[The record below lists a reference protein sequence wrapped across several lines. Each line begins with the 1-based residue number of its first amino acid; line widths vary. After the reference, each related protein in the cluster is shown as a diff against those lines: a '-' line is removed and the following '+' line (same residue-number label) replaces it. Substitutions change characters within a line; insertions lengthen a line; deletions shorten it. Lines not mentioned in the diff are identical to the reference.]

1 MEGITTEQLNE
12 ILTKH
17 AEWVNSCGAKGVRAN
32 LWNADLSGADL
43 RGADLRGA
51 CLWNANL
58 WGANLGGANLG
69 GADLRDA
76 NLWNADLR
84 GANLSCADLNDAD
97 LSSAFLGGANLWNA
111 NLWCA
116 DLRYA
121 DLRDANL
128 KYAILEGANLGG
140 ANLAYAE
147 LEDADLA
154 YANLRNANLRNANL
168 KGADLSC
175 VKNIFFPMACPEKG
189 SFIAFKKAGC
199 YIIELFIPS
208 NANRCSA
215 TSRKC
220 RCSKAKVISIT
231 TLSGNKTNIT
241 EVHSTYDPNFIYK
254 LGEYVEVKNFDNN
267 RWNECSTGIH
277 FFITRQEA
285 VNY

>member
-1 MEGITTEQLNE
+1 MEGITTEELNE

-17 AEWVNSCGAKGVRAN
+17 SEWVNSCGTKGVRAN

-43 RGADLRGA
+43 RYVDLRGA

-84 GANLSCADLNDAD
+84 DANLSCADLNDAD

-128 KYAILEGANLGG
+128 KYAILEGANLS
-140 ANLAYAE
+140 
-147 LEDADLA
+147 
-154 YANLRNANLRNANL
+154 
-168 KGADLSC
+168 GADLSDA
-175 VKNIFFPMACPEKG
+175 KINFYIACPEKG
-189 SFIAFKKAGC
+189 SFIAFKKAGNNYNN
-199 YIIELFIPS
+199 YIVELLIPED
-208 NANRCSA
+208 ARRCSA

-220 RCSKAKVISIT
+220 RCDKAKVLSIT
-231 TLSGNKTNIT
+231 KIDGTSDGVDTVYSK
-241 EVHSTYDPNFIYK
+241 YDETFAYK
-254 LGEYVEVKNFDNN
+254 IGETVEVKDFDDN

-285 VNY
+285 VKY

>member
-51 CLWNANL
+51 CLWNAKL

-128 KYAILEGANLGG
+128 KYAILEGADLC
-140 ANLAYAE
+140 
-147 LEDADLA
+147 DAKIDFH
-154 YANLRNANLRNANL
+154 
-168 KGADLSC
+168 
-175 VKNIFFPMACPEKG
+175 IACPEKG
-189 SFIAFKKAGC
+189 SFIAFKKAGNNYNN
-199 YIIELFIPS
+199 YIVELLIPED
-208 NANRCSA
+208 ARRCSA

-220 RCSKAKVISIT
+220 RCDKAKVLSIT
-231 TLSGNKTNIT
+231 KIDGTSDGVDTVYSI
-241 EVHSTYDPNFIYK
+241 YDETFAYK
-254 LGEYVEVKNFDNN
+254 IGELVEVKDFDDN

-277 FFITRQEA
+277 FFLTRQEA
-285 VNY
+285 VEY

>member
-43 RGADLRGA
+43 SCADLRGA
-51 CLWNANL
+51 CLWNASL
-58 WGANLGGANLG
+58 WGANLWNANLWCADLR
-69 GADLRDA
+69 GADLRG
-76 NLWNADLR
+76 ADLR

-97 LSSAFLGGANLWNA
+97 LSSAFLEGANLWNA

-128 KYAILEGANLGG
+128 KYAILEGANL
-140 ANLAYAE
+140 
-147 LEDADLA
+147 D
-154 YANLRNANLRNANL
+154 
-168 KGADLSC
+168 GADLC
-175 VKNIFFPMACPEKG
+175 DAKINFYIACPEKG
-189 SFIAFKKAGC
+189 SFIAFKKAGNNYNN
-199 YIIELFIPS
+199 YIVELLIPED
-208 NANRCSA
+208 ARRCSA

-220 RCSKAKVISIT
+220 RCDKAKVLSIT
-231 TLSGNKTNIT
+231 KIDGTSDGVDTVYSI
-241 EVHSTYDPNFIYK
+241 YDETFAYK
-254 LGEYVEVKNFDNN
+254 IGELVEVKDFDDN

-277 FFITRQEA
+277 FFLTRQEA
-285 VNY
+285 VEY

>member
-51 CLWNANL
+51 CLWNADL
-58 WGANLGGANLG
+58 SGANLG
-69 GADLRDA
+69 
-76 NLWNADLR
+76 

-111 NLWCA
+111 NLYDA
-116 DLRYA
+116 DFSGA

-140 ANLAYAE
+140 ADLY
-147 LEDADLA
+147 DAKINF
-154 YANLRNANLRNANL
+154 Y
-168 KGADLSC
+168 
-175 VKNIFFPMACPEKG
+175 IACPEKG
-189 SFIAFKKAGC
+189 SFIAFKKAGNNYNN
-199 YIIELFIPS
+199 YIVELLIPED
-208 NANRCSA
+208 ARRCSA

-220 RCSKAKVISIT
+220 RCDKAKVLSIT
-231 TLSGNKTNIT
+231 KIDGTSDGVDTVYSI
-241 EVHSTYDPNFIYK
+241 YDETFAYK
-254 LGEYVEVKNFDNN
+254 IGELVEVKDFDDN

-277 FFITRQEA
+277 FFLTRQEA
-285 VNY
+285 VEY

>member
-51 CLWNANL
+51 CLWNADL

-84 GANLSCADLNDAD
+84 GANLS
-97 LSSAFLGGANLWNA
+97 GANLSDA
-111 NLWCA
+111 NLSDA
-116 DLRYA
+116 NLRYA
-121 DLRDANL
+121 DLS
-128 KYAILEGANLGG
+128 G
-140 ANLAYAE
+140 AE
-147 LEDADLA
+147 LVCA
-154 YANLRNANLRNANL
+154 YLS
-168 KGADLSC
+168 GADLSGADLGNANLGSADLSGADLC
-175 VKNIFFPMACPEKG
+175 DAKINFHIACPEKG
-189 SFIAFKKAGC
+189 SFIAFKKAGNNYNN
-199 YIIELFIPS
+199 YIVELLIPED
-208 NANRCSA
+208 ARRCSA

-220 RCSKAKVISIT
+220 RCDKAKVLSIT
-231 TLSGNKTNIT
+231 KIDGTSDGVDTVYSI
-241 EVHSTYDPNFIYK
+241 YDETFAYK
-254 LGEYVEVKNFDNN
+254 IGELVEVKDFDDN

-277 FFITRQEA
+277 FFLTRQEA
-285 VNY
+285 VEY

>member
-17 AEWVNSCGAKGVRAN
+17 AEWVNSCGMKGVRAN

-43 RGADLRGA
+43 RGA
-51 CLWNANL
+51 CLWNAIL
-58 WGANLGGANLG
+58 WGANLD

-76 NLWNADLR
+76 DLRDADLRGADLR

-116 DLRYA
+116 DLRDA
-121 DLRDANL
+121 NLRDANL

-140 ANLAYAE
+140 ADLC
-147 LEDADLA
+147 DAKINF
-154 YANLRNANLRNANL
+154 Y
-168 KGADLSC
+168 
-175 VKNIFFPMACPEKG
+175 IACPEKG
-189 SFIAFKKAGC
+189 SFIAFKKAGNNYNN
-199 YIIELFIPS
+199 YIVELLIPED
-208 NANRCSA
+208 ARRCSA

-220 RCSKAKVISIT
+220 RCDKAKVLSIT
-231 TLSGNKTNIT
+231 KIDGTSDGVDTVYSI
-241 EVHSTYDPNFIYK
+241 YDETFAYK
-254 LGEYVEVKNFDNN
+254 IGELVEVKDFDDN

-277 FFITRQEA
+277 FFLTRQEA
-285 VNY
+285 VEY